1 MKEDLKKKLSGKRI
15 GYIPVSQDFSSAGDR
30 RRFLMYAKEYDLQ
43 WEIADPNNEYDILF
57 ITTMANVSEWID
69 YKKSHP
75 EIILIFDINNA
86 FFFKKDIFWNFARG
100 IARYIS
106 GREKRLYLHYNN
118 VYIDMFRAADIVVC
132 PTSPAKEFI
141 SKYNENV
148 FLSFDYFGEDISSK
162 KNKFS
167 LNDPVILVWEGMGVT
182 AKHLLSISKILE
194 EYGDRVKLRIITD
207 RSYKLAGL
215 IKVDVK
221 KIFKNAKFNFE
232 FFDWN
237 KETYSELIASSDI
250 AVIPLN
256 RKDTLAY
263 HKPENKLAL
272 LWQHGIPVIT
282 SDTPAYIESFSNT
295 NMDLTCKD
303 QSDWFRNIDLLL
315 SNKFSYEE
323 HMNSVE
329 NYLMKSR
336 SKKAF
341 LETWDRIFYQAVS
354 NLD

>member
-1 MKEDLKKKLSGKRI
+1 LKEDLKKKLSGKKI
-15 GYIPVSQDFSSAGDR
+15 GYIPVSMDFSSAGDR
-30 RRFLMYAKEYDLQ
+30 RRFLMYAKENDLN
-43 WEIADPNNEYDILF
+43 WEIADPVNEYDILF
-57 ITTMANVSEWID
+57 ITTMANVSQWID
-69 YKKSHP
+69 YKKYHP
-75 EIILIFDINNA
+75 DTILIFDINNA
-86 FFFKKDIFWNFARG
+86 FFFKKDIFWNAARG

-118 VYIDMFRAADIVVC
+118 VYRDMFRAADVVVC

-162 KNKFS
+162 KINFK
-167 LNDPVILVWEGMGVT
+167 LNEPAILVWEGMGVT
-182 AKHLLSISKILE
+182 AKHLLSISNVLE

-207 RSYKLAGL
+207 RSYKLGGL
-215 IKVDVK
+215 IKVDVQ
-221 KIFKNAKFNFE
+221 KIFKCAKFNFE
-232 FFDWN
+232 FYDWN
-237 KETYSELIASSDI
+237 KETYSELIANSDI
-250 AVIPLN
+250 AIIPLN
-256 RKDTLAY
+256 KKDTLAY

-295 NMDLTCKD
+295 NMKLTCKD
-303 QSDWFRNIDLLL
+303 ENDWFKNIDLLL

-329 NYLMKSR
+329 NYLKRSR
-336 SKKAF
+336 SKEAF
-341 LETWDRIFYQAVS
+341 LETWDRIFQQAVNS
-354 NLD
+354 LD

>member
-1 MKEDLKKKLSGKRI
+1 MNGYLVCLNKIKSKKLKEDLKKKLSGKRI

-86 FFFKKDIFWNFARG
+86 FFFKKDILWNFARG

-132 PTSPAKEFI
+132 PTLPAKEFI

-148 FLSFDYFGEDISSK
+148 FLSFDYFGEDISCK
-162 KNKFS
+162 KNNFS
-167 LNDPVILVWEGMGVT
+167 PNDPVILVWEGMGVT

-194 EYGDRVKLRIITD
+194 EYGDKVKLRIITD

-221 KIFKNAKFNFE
+221 RIFKSANFNFE
-232 FFDWN
+232 IFDWN
-237 KETYSELIASSDI
+237 KETYSELI
-250 AVIPLN
+250 
-256 RKDTLAY
+256 
-263 HKPENKLAL
+263 
-272 LWQHGIPVIT
+272 G
-282 SDTPAYIESFSNT
+282 
-295 NMDLTCKD
+295 
-303 QSDWFRNIDLLL
+303 
-315 SNKFSYEE
+315 
-323 HMNSVE
+323 
-329 NYLMKSR
+329 
-336 SKKAF
+336 
-341 LETWDRIFYQAVS
+341 
-354 NLD
+354 

>member
-1 MKEDLKKKLSGKRI
+1 MKEDLKKKLSAKRI
-15 GYIPVSQDFSSAGDR
+15 GYIPVSKDFSSAGDR
-30 RRFLMYAKEYDLQ
+30 RRFLMYAKEYNLQ
-43 WEIADPNNEYDILF
+43 WEIADPTNKYDILF

-75 EIILIFDINNA
+75 ETILIFDINNA
-86 FFFKKDIFWNFARG
+86 FFFKKDIIWNAARG
-100 IARYIS
+100 ITRYIS
-106 GREKRLYLHYNN
+106 GRENKLYLHYNN
-118 VYIDMFRAADIVVC
+118 VYTDMFKIADIVVC
-132 PTSPAKEFI
+132 PTLPARKFI
-141 SKYNENV
+141 SKYNKNV
-148 FLSFDYFGEDISSK
+148 FQSFDYFGEDISSK
-162 KNKFS
+162 KNIFNPK
-167 LNDPVILVWEGMGVT
+167 DPVILVWEGMGVT
-182 AKHLLSISKILE
+182 AKHLLSISSVLE
-194 EYGDRVKLRIITD
+194 EYGNRIKLRIITD

-215 IKVDVK
+215 IKVDVLK
-221 KIFKNAKFNFE
+221 MFKSAKFNFE
-232 FFDWN
+232 FFDWK
-237 KETYSELIASSDI
+237 KETYSELITSSDVAI
-250 AVIPLN
+250 IPLN

-303 QSDWFRNIDLLL
+303 DSDWFRNIDLLL

-329 NYLMKSR
+329 NYLMQSR

-341 LETWDRIFYQAVS
+341 MDTWDKIFNQAV
-354 NLD
+354 NILN